1 MGVSRTVVYTDGA
14 CLGNPGKGGW
24 AWAVVD
30 GGPFA
35 SGPEAATTNQRME
48 IRAALEAARALDG
61 PLEIVSDSTYV
72 VNCFRDE
79 WWRGWVRNGWRNK
92 AKQPVANQ
100 ELWKPLIELYQ
111 AEPGRLVFRWVKGHS
126 NDAMNDLVD
135 RLAVDAARSQEGRSG
150 VGVPDDLG
158 APDVVRARSS
168 SSAPSVDERV
178 PEGYKIV
185 VAGHRPPGLGGYDE
199 NLMAAGVRSKLAEVL
214 AAMRQLHPDVV
225 VLTGLGLGAEQLGA
239 EAALEAGVPYV
250 VVLPFPGQESV
261 WPVASQAR
269 YASLLKGAADTV
281 LLQAASPE
289 TKQKAG
295 AALSRRDAWLAR
307 HADEAVVVWDGGDEA
322 VGKLVRSFQDHL
334 GEEEVWVLHP

>member
-14 CLGNPGKGGW
+14 CVGNPGPGGW

-48 IRAALEAARALDG
+48 IRAALEAAQALDG

-135 RLAVDAARSQEGRSG
+135 RLAVDAARTQEGRSG
-150 VGVPDDLG
+150 VGVPEDLG
-158 APDVVRARSS
+158 APDVVRGASG
-168 SSAPSVDERV
+168 ADPRV
-178 PEGYKIV
+178 PAGWKVV
-185 VAGHRPPGLGGYDE
+185 VAGEGP
-199 NLMAAGVRSKLAEVL
+199 AAKVAEVL
-214 AAMRQLHPDVV
+214 AAKRELHPDLV
-225 VLTGLGLGAEQLGA
+225 VLTGEQWGVRVAE
-239 EAALEAGVPYV
+239 EAGVPSV
-250 VVLPFPGQESV
+250 LVLPFPKRELSE
-261 WPVASQAR
+261 AA
-269 YASLLKGAADTV
+269 GAV
-281 LLQAASPE
+281 VLQAAPPE
-289 TKQKAG
+289 TKQKA
-295 AALSRRDAWLAR
+295 AAAYSRRDAWLAR
-307 HADEAVVVWDGGDEA
+307 HADEAVVVWDGDTPF

-334 GEEEVWVLHP
+334 GEDEVWVLHP